1 MPAVVHPCLRSS
13 SCSRWNGPADSAGS
27 SAPPPAPQCAS
38 AARRSSPERRTG
50 ELAGW
55 TPGWTG
61 CTGSEGAPAP
71 QVLGQQ
77 VRYFN
82 HQHIPNIYS
91 EHFYPGPPHRSTQ
104 LQSQIFWTQ
113 LQDHGAHRWSCV
125 VHVEY
130 RLSSA
135 GLGSGGSW
143 LVSPCSPAG
152 ETTPHRRQDTS
163 VPLFLLLLLVLPMMK
178 MPELHS
184 VLLKSEIWNIIS
196 QRPHPVF

>member
-82 HQHIPNIYS
+82 HQHIPNIFIQDLLTDLRSYNPKYS
-91 EHFYPGPPHRSTQ
+91 ELSYKIMVLIGGHVSYTWSTIYHLLALVQ
-104 LQSQIFWTQ
+104 VVAGWSLHALLQGKRHLIGVKIQASPSSSFFCWRC
-113 LQDHGAHRWSCV
+113 RWWRC
-125 VHVEY
+125 
-130 RLSSA
+130 LS
-135 GLGSGGSW
+135 
-143 LVSPCSPAG
+143 
-152 ETTPHRRQDTS
+152 
-163 VPLFLLLLLVLPMMK
+163 F
-178 MPELHS
+178 
-184 VLLKSEIWNIIS
+184 I
-196 QRPHPVF
+196 VFF